1 MKLLLASTLAVASF
15 AFEPCLKRADT
26 PVEHILDESN
36 RPENKYSDIDGLPT
50 TVDWRWTNDRRYA
63 TWTRNQHIPNYCG
76 SCWAMSSTSALNDR
90 IAIMNKNQFPEW
102 DLAPQVL
109 LDCDT
114 ADQGCHGGD
123 PDNAYAY
130 MTKQGITSETCAP
143 YEAVGH
149 DTGRKCDA
157 EARCKNCS
165 PGEGCEAQLPHQV
178 WYVKEHGSVKGEEAL
193 IKALQDGPIVCG
205 MAVTEDFENYKG
217 FDIFVDESG
226 DVEQDH
232 AISIV
237 GYGEEKGVK
246 YWIGRNSW
254 GTWWGENGYFRLKRG
269 TNNLGIETAC
279 SWATP
284 HSEPVWVNS
293 TEPDAPTYSERP
305 DAPKG
310 GKSLLERIEKTLEKG
325 KDAVVDMVQHKWMD
339 RKFLKSPGRP
349 LKNDWESIP
358 PEIISPEPH
367 TYVDVSKLPETFV
380 WSDVNDTNF
389 LTLARNQHIPQY
401 CGSCWAFGTTSALS
415 DRLSIQRARK
425 GESLFPEINLAP
437 QVLVNEDGGGTCNGG
452 SANGACRYIKWHG
465 IPDETC
471 QAYQAKNNPHDGN
484 TEFNIC
490 MNCVPGNTSA
500 TFTPGVCSKQTDF
513 TMYYVS
519 EFGPVS
525 GIDAMK
531 AELYARGPI
540 ACGVE
545 ATPQFEKYTGGVYS
559 EAGKTRLNHE
569 ISVVGWG
576 VTERGEKYWVG
587 RNSWGTYWGE
597 DGFFRIKM
605 GSDNLGIETD
615 CTWGV
620 PTTERWSSE
629 EYGQERF

>member
-1 MKLLLASTLAVASF
+1 MNLLVVTTLAVVSY
-15 AFEPCLKRADT
+15 AFEPCLKRAES
-26 PVEHILDESN
+26 PAELILDESN
-36 RPENKYSDIDGLPT
+36 RPENKYADIELPSAM
-50 TVDWRWTNDRRYA
+50 DWRWANNRRYA
-63 TWTRNQHIPNYCG
+63 TWNRNQHIPNYCG
-76 SCWAMSSTSALNDR
+76 SCWAMSTTSALNDR
-90 IAIMNKNQFPEW
+90 IAIKNHNQFPEW

-114 ADQGCHGGD
+114 LDQGCHGGD
-123 PDNAYAY
+123 PDNAYSY
-130 MTKQGITSETCAP
+130 MAKQGITSETCAP
-143 YEAVGH
+143 YQAVGH

-178 WYVKEHGSVKGEEAL
+178 WFVKEHGSVKGEEAMM
-193 IKALQDGPIVCG
+193 KALQDGPIVCG

-217 FDIFVDESG
+217 FRVFVDASG
-226 DVEQDH
+226 DKMQDH

-269 TNNLGIETAC
+269 SNNLGIETAC

-284 HSEPVWVNS
+284 HAEPVWVNS
-293 TEPDAPTYSERP
+293 TSSQRSAEPMANGET
-305 DAPKG
+305 
-310 GKSLLERIEKTLEKG
+310 LLQRIEGELKKG
-325 KDAVVDMVQHKWMD
+325 KKAVTAMVEEQWTGHKFM
-339 RKFLKSPGRP
+339 KGPGRP
-349 LKNDWESIP
+349 LKNDWESNP
-358 PEIISPEPH
+358 PVVISPEPH
-367 TYVDVSKLPETFV
+367 SYVDVSKLPQEFV
-380 WSDVNDTNF
+380 WNDVNDTNF

-425 GESLFPEINLAP
+425 GLSLFPEINLAP
-437 QVLVNEDGGGTCNGG
+437 QVLVNQPEGGGSCNGG
-452 SANGACRYIKWHG
+452 DAPGAMRYIHDHG

-471 QAYQAKNNPHDGN
+471 QAYQAKNDPHGW
-484 TEFNIC
+484 NIELNVC

-513 TMYYVS
+513 TKYYVS
-519 EFGPVS
+519 EYGPVK
-525 GIDAMK
+525 GVDAMK

-545 ATPQFEKYTGGVYS
+545 ATEEFEKYTGGVFAQ
-559 EAGKTRLNHE
+559 AGKTNINHE

-576 VTERGEKYWVG
+576 VTRQGEQYWVG

-597 DGFFRIKM
+597 EGFFRIKM
-605 GSDNLGIETD
+605 GSDNLAIETD
-615 CTWGV
+615 CTFGV
-620 PTTERWSSE
+620 PSTTRMVVE
-629 EYGQERF
+629 E